1 MKSYKKT
8 FFLKFIYYMKIMNF
22 KKSQVS
28 VKLFVGLL
36 FFTSSC
42 QNIND
47 NKTVGQLLGASVG
60 AIVGSQFGSGTGKT
74 LSSLLGSTAG
84 FLIGGQ
90 IATLLSEKEK
100 EELNETINETLEKG
114 ESEKSYNWKS
124 SSESGISAQITPGEE
139 YKLNELS
146 CRNFEKIIKK
156 DGKNF
161 LTEAKACRDEN
172 GNWKLI

>member
-1 MKSYKKT
+1 MISKKLQISNK
-8 FFLKFIYYMKIMNF
+8 FFI
-22 KKSQVS
+22 
-28 VKLFVGLL
+28 GLL
-36 FFTSSC
+36 FFTFSC
-42 QNIND
+42 QNTND
-47 NKTVGQLLGASVG
+47 NKIIGQLLGTSVG

-84 FLIGGQ
+84 FLVGGQ
-90 IATLLSEKEK
+90 IATLLSEKDK

-114 ESEKSYNWKS
+114 ESDISYNWES
-124 SSESGISAQITPGEE
+124 SSETGISAQITPGEE

-161 LTEAKACRDEN
+161 LTEAKACRDVN